1 LATFNET
8 ILTSRSVSIF
18 NEFILLNYYRY
29 QLVF

>member
-8 ILTSRSVSIF
+8 ILTSPSVSIF